1 MHTIKSMTPGIIMII
16 ISLVIFSQ
24 AYIMEDQSI
33 TDPAG
38 GSFFA
43 AIISFIM
50 LISGV
55 VTSVNSV
62 RNKPA
67 DPTIETESNDKS
79 EAAEEVF
86 DKKSYGLVFLYFL
99 LIVLYVMIL
108 PMITFFPATFLF
120 LLTSIFFLRGISWK
134 MNIAISVGSVI
145 IIYLLFSKLFH
156 IIFP

>member
-1 MHTIKSMTPGIIMII
+1 MHTIKLMTPGIIMII
-16 ISLVIFSQ
+16 VSLVIFSQ
-24 AYIMEDQSI
+24 AYIMEGQSI

-55 VTSVNSV
+55 VTSVKSV
-62 RNKPA
+62 RNRTTSPS
-67 DPTIETESNDKS
+67 IELESNDKD
-79 EAAEEVF
+79 EAVEEVF
-86 DKKSYGLVFLYFL
+86 DTKSYRLVFLYFL
-99 LIVLYVMIL
+99 LIILYVMIL
-108 PMITFFPATFLF
+108 PIITFFPATFLF

-134 MNIAISVGSVI
+134 TNIAISIGSVI
-145 IIYLLFSKLFH
+145 VIYLLFSKLFH